1 MWFKQTHKAPQM
13 IKKGEA
19 LPGRSTAIFPGEKHA
34 VFGEQLTRYDQ
45 QETRPEGV
53 QKIIIGMGCFWGAER
68 LFWRHEGVLNT
79 AVGYCGG
86 FTPNPTYE
94 EVCSGLTGHSEVVQ
108 VYFDQR
114 TELSALLKLFWEN
127 HDPTQGMRQ
136 GNDIGTQYRSVIYWD
151 TPEQRRIVDNGSY
164 GSTGDQPTY
173 AGGKTSLAKVAEAC
187 GCENVIECKASE
199 TKDILETA
207 IKSKK
212 MTIIVSKCES
222 GNIPVPVIDIDP
234 AVIRYRFMKEVEA
247 RN

>member
-151 TPEQRRIVDNGSY
+151 TPEQRRVVEESAALFQQILNEGGAPLAATQQVTVELGEA
-164 GSTGDQPTY
+164 STFYY
-173 AGGKTSLAKVAEAC
+173 AEPYHQQYLEKNPLGYCGLRGTGATCSL
-187 GCENVIECKASE
+187 
-199 TKDILETA
+199 
-207 IKSKK
+207 
-212 MTIIVSKCES
+212 
-222 GNIPVPVIDIDP
+222 
-234 AVIRYRFMKEVEA
+234 
-247 RN
+247 